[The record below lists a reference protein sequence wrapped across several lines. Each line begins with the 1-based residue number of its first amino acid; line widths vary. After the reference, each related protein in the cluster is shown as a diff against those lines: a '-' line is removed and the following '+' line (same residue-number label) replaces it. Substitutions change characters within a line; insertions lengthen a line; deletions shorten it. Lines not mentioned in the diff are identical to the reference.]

1 MKNEEIKNI
10 DIIEFEFDNENNNV
24 KELHTKKTCIQ
35 LNLKN
40 QNPIVILDIP
50 QEEFIKHIGKCE
62 YKFRKGIGI
71 KGEIQRLKFIKKVN
85 NKVSLFHP
93 YRKKNNGHKLYVDR
107 SKKIQLEIKYIY
119 PYILSPHLTD
129 KGLKWNEDKTYV
141 IFPYVEGE
149 KQPITKDKLE
159 KESPLLFNYLK
170 QNRDKLIKQSS
181 YNQRVQNT
189 QEFYGVIRVGLY
201 TYSDCFVAIRDN
213 TRLNPCIVRKIKT
226 DWGEEKIP
234 LFDGH
239 ISYISQ
245 RPDGKFINCEEARY
259 IWKRLKESEH
269 IILKIFNSRS
279 ISSRLPV
286 KLPIYEKEKEK

>member
-1 MKNEEIKNI
+1 MNI
-10 DIIEFEFDNENNNV
+10 NNIELVEFSFDNETNLVTEKFSNNI
-24 KELHTKKTCIQ
+24 CIK

-40 QNPIVILDIP
+40 QNPIVVLDIP

-62 YKFRKGIGI
+62 YQFRKGIGI
-71 KGEIQRLKFIKKVN
+71 KGEVQRLKFIKKIDD
-85 NKVSLFHP
+85 KVSLFYP
-93 YRKKNNGHKLYVDR
+93 YKKRGKFLYVDE
-107 SKKIQLEIKYIY
+107 SKEISLEVKFIY
-119 PYILSPHLTD
+119 PYVLSPHLTD

-141 IFPYVEGE
+141 IFPYIEGE
-149 KQPITKDKLE
+149 KQPISRDRLQE
-159 KESPLLFNYLK
+159 QAPLLFNYLK

-181 YNQRVQNT
+181 YNQRVQNI

-213 TRLNPCIVRKIKT
+213 TRLSPCIVKKLKT
-226 DWGEEKIP
+226 DWGEQKNP

-245 RPDGKFINCEEARY
+245 RPTGEFIDYEEANY
-259 IWKRLKESEH
+259 IWRKLKDSEY

-279 ISSRLPV
+279 ISSHLPIN
-286 KLPIYEKEKEK
+286 LPIYYG